1 MSADFSATL
10 ADDAGWFLH
19 QIDPAQQRAL
29 IVRITQDE
37 LAKAAFLDERLLQ
50 TKRDGAWLPLDAL
63 PHFRVDDS
71 PRHYIFHIGHCGS
84 TLLSR
89 LLDHWPDTLGLREPL
104 PLRTLALLQ
113 EQSLF
118 PSPSLTPPRLRDLR
132 TDVLGLLG
140 RRFSPSQRI
149 VIKATSSC
157 NALVSPLLQTLP
169 DARMLLLWIPL
180 ETYLATILKSAHAR
194 RDALAFAPARLAWL
208 HWYLGSDQLKFQA
221 SSEAETI
228 ALGWLAELAR
238 FSELARSSRV
248 LMLNFDDFLSEPARH
263 LQQVAGFFQLPDDT
277 ASIERALSSPA
288 SQRYAK
294 ATEHA
299 YGASDRKHDLD
310 LSRSRF
316 AAQIVQGLHIANA
329 LADRHPALSELSD
342 RFG

>member
-1 MSADFSATL
+1 MRADFSATL
-10 ADDAGWFLH
+10 TEDAGWFLH
-19 QIDPAQQRAL
+19 QIDPARQRAL
-29 IVRITQDE
+29 IVRVTQDE

-63 PHFRVDDS
+63 PRFHVGDA
-71 PRHYIFHIGHCGS
+71 PKHYIFHIGHCGS

-89 LLDHWPDTLGLREPL
+89 LLDQWPDTLGLREPL

-113 EQSLF
+113 EQSLSS
-118 PSPSLTPPRLRDLR
+118 SPPLMQPQPHDLQI
-132 TDVLGLLG
+132 DVLGMLG

-157 NALVSPLLQTLP
+157 NALISPLLQTLP

-180 ETYLATILKSAHAR
+180 ETYLATILKSAQAR
-194 RDALAFAPARLAWL
+194 HDALTFAPARLAWL
-208 HWYLGSDQLKFQA
+208 YQHLGSDQLKHQA
-221 SSEAETI
+221 SNEAETI

-238 FSELARSSRV
+238 FSELARSPRV
-248 LMLNFDDFLSEPARH
+248 LILNFDDFLSEPARY
-263 LQQVAGFFQLPDDT
+263 LQQVTEFFELPDDA

-288 SQRYAK
+288 NQRYAK

-316 AAQIVQGLHIANA
+316 AAQIAQGLRIANT
-329 LADRHPALSELSD
+329 LVDRHLALSGLSD
-342 RFG
+342 RLI